1 MRKFK
6 LLLTGILLCFSFTVF
21 AQQTVKGV
29 VKEKA
34 TGEGLPGVSVVV
46 KGTTNGTSTDFDGN
60 FTLKNVKTGDILV
73 ITYLGFKE
81 KEVTLG
87 TSFDLTIE
95 LEESTE
101 RLDEIVVV
109 GYGTTTVKDATG
121 SVEAITTKDFN
132 KGNIVTPENL
142 LSGRVAGVSITTSGA
157 PGSGSQI
164 RIRGGSSINASNNP
178 LIVIDGL
185 PIDSNGVNGSRGIL
199 ANINPNDI
207 ESFSILK
214 DASATAIYGSRASNG
229 VIIITTKKG
238 KSQFTLDYDV
248 QHSFGE
254 VVDRVNVH
262 SANEFRNLINSQP
275 INNTVI
281 DVSLLGNANTDWQNE
296 VLRSTH
302 STQHN
307 VTAKGSI
314 FNKIPTRLT
323 FGFSDQEG
331 AILTSNFKRSNVS
344 ISMNP
349 SFFEDHLKI
358 NLNYNRAFEN
368 SRFAASGIGAA
379 LRYDPTQP
387 VYDAASPFDGFYQ
400 HYTNT
405 VNGVVLSNGGT
416 NPVAALLQN
425 NNTGK
430 VFRQYGNLQFD
441 YKFHFLP
448 ELKAVVNLGYD
459 KSNGSYN
466 NFGSLNS
473 PASYNANF
481 VGNESFGNQVK
492 ENKLLDGYLNY
503 KKDFKDIKTDFTA
516 GYSYQQFKDSGF
528 NSGNLRNPNNSPDT
542 FAATDVV
549 LIGFFGRANFSFFDK
564 YLLTLSYRRDGTS
577 RFSAKNRWGNF
588 PAAAVAWKISDEDFL
603 KGSKVISNLKLR
615 ASYGI
620 TGQQDIPNNEIYLS
634 TYRFGNTGSQFLFD
648 GNPIQ
653 STIPQPNNPDIR
665 WEETATIEFGIDYG
679 LFDNK
684 FTGSLGVFQK
694 NSTDLL
700 FNAPVADGSNFTNS
714 ITQNIGELQ
723 VRGLEFTLNADIISN
738 EDMNWNV
745 NFNATLLDREIK
757 ELALNQD
764 VTTGGVAGGTGN
776 TVQLF
781 REGFAPNS
789 FYVYKQL
796 YDSTGAP
803 IEGAYADLD
812 GNGIINGEDRYLKED
827 PGADVTLGFQSSF
840 NYKKFDL
847 AFNMRASIGNYVYN
861 NVNSSLSQY
870 SLLLD
875 QSVLGNIPTSVSNTN
890 FQVTSDVILSDIYIE
905 NASFLKMDNITLG
918 YTFDRPI
925 KKYTK
930 NSIRLWAGVQN
941 VFTITNYSGLDPEVF
956 NGIDNLIFPRSRTF
970 LLGANIKF

>member
-6 LLLTGILLCFSFTVF
+6 LLLTGILLCFSFTMF
-21 AQQTVKGV
+21 AQQTLKGV
-29 VKEKA
+29 VKDKT
-34 TGEGLPGVSVVV
+34 TGEGLPGVTVVV
-46 KGTTNGTSTDFDGN
+46 KGTNNGTSTDFDGN
-60 FTLKNVKTGDILV
+60 FELKNVKSGDTV
-73 ITYLGFKE
+73 VVTYLGFKE
-81 KEVTLG
+81 QEVTIG
-87 TSFDLTIE
+87 TNFNITIQ

-109 GYGTTTVKDATG
+109 GYGTTTIKDATG
-121 SVEAITTKDFN
+121 SVEAITSKDFN

-142 LSGRVAGVSITTSGA
+142 LSGRVAGVTITTSGA

-185 PIDSNGVNGSRGIL
+185 PIDSNGVSGSRGIL

-238 KSQFTLDYDV
+238 KSEFTLDYDV
-248 QHSFGE
+248 QYSFGE
-254 VVDRVNVH
+254 VVDRIDVFTA
-262 SANEFRNLINSQP
+262 SQFTSLINSQP
-275 INNTVI
+275 INNTTI
-281 DVSLLGNANTDWQNE
+281 DTSLLGNANTDWQDE
-296 VLRSTH
+296 ILRSTY

-307 VTAKGSI
+307 LTAKGSL

-323 FGFSDQEG
+323 FGFSNQEG
-331 AILTSNFKRSNVS
+331 AILTSEFERKNVA

-358 NLNYNRAFEN
+358 SLNYNRAFED
-368 SRFAASGIGAA
+368 SRFAAAGVGAA

-387 VYDAASPFDGFYQ
+387 VYDTTSPFDGFYQ

-405 VNGVVLSNGGT
+405 VNGIVLSNGGT
-416 NPVAALLQN
+416 NPVASLLQN

-430 VFRQYGNLQFD
+430 VFRQYGNLKFD

-448 ELKAVVNLGYD
+448 ELTAVVNVGFD
-459 KSNGSYN
+459 RFKGMYN
-466 NFGSLNS
+466 NVSSLNS
-473 PASYNANF
+473 PASYNAAF
-481 VGNESFGNQVK
+481 VGNESFGDQLRQ
-492 ENKLLDGYLNY
+492 NKLLDGYLNF
-503 KKDFKDIKTDFTA
+503 KKDFKNVKTDFTA
-516 GYSYQQFKDSGF
+516 GYSYQEFKDAGF
-528 NSGNLRNPNNSPDT
+528 NSGNIRNPNNSSDT

-549 LIGFFGRANFSFFDK
+549 LIGFFGRANFSFFEK

-577 RFSAKNRWGNF
+577 RFSSENRWGNF
-588 PAAAVAWKISDEDFL
+588 PAAAVAWQVSDEDFL
-603 KGSKVISNLKLR
+603 KDSKIISSLKLR

-634 TYRFGNTGSQFLFD
+634 TYRFGNPGSQFLFD

-653 STIPQPNNPDIR
+653 STIPQATNPDIR
-665 WEETATIEFGIDYG
+665 WEETATVEFGVDYG

-684 FTGSLGVFQK
+684 FTGSFGVFQK

-723 VRGLEFTLNADIISN
+723 IRGLEFTLNADIISK

-776 TVQLF
+776 TVQLL

-796 YDSTGAP
+796 YDSAGSP

-827 PGADVTLGFQSSF
+827 PSADVTLGFQSSF

-861 NVNSSLSQY
+861 NVNSSLGQY
-870 SLLLD
+870 SLLQD
-875 QSVLGNIPTSVSNTN
+875 QSVLGNIPTSVTNTN

-925 KKYTK
+925 KKFSK